1 MKISAWEDLVRNVQQ
16 SMLVRNI
23 QPSEIL
29 KKSKA
34 CGGPDEHQC
43 MGGFVKECPAIN
55 NSTRM
60 KTGRKLKTF
69 LLSAMGVDHGTST
82 PLYARHHQ
90 VWFAVA
96 PWDHAKGYY
105 AGVLRKGI
113 THLC

>member
-16 SMLVRNI
+16 PMLVRNI
-23 QPSEIL
+23 QLSEIL
-29 KKSKA
+29 EKSKA

-43 MGGFVKECPAIN
+43 MGGFGKECPAIN
-55 NSTRM
+55 NSTRV
-60 KTGRKLKTF
+60 KTSHKLQTF

-90 VWFAVA
+90 VWFAAV

-105 AGVLRKGI
+105 AGVLRRGI